1 MTLVNF
7 SIIQKFIYQNKFKK
21 IYFYEQKKEY
31 PSELTTIQKWRLIGN
46 SLNVLTVAI
55 LIKLMTK

>member
-1 MTLVNF
+1 M
-7 SIIQKFIYQNKFKK
+7 NK
-21 IYFYEQKKEY
+21 KKEY